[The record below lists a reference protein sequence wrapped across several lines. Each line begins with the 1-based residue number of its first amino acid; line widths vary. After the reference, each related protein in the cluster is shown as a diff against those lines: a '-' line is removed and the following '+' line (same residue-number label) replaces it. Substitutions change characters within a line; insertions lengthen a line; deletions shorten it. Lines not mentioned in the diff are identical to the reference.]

1 MKHTENTDQ
10 HYALNPDRKLVYIKD
25 AQRNVKFTCVNCG
38 REMIAKQGKIRE
50 WHFAHKTL
58 SENCSHESY
67 LHSLAKIKIHDWF
80 CNTDNFILS
89 LNTEYRCSQVGECIW
104 FDKEN
109 PSYCKSYAPYKY
121 DLKKF
126 YDSCD
131 IERTY
136 DGFRADLFVYDNKYK
151 YSPVFIEICV
161 NHPCSEEK
169 INAEIRIIEV
179 IIKSEEDIANIVG
192 TTLYESKDRIR
203 LYNFIPKPQ
212 IIDSC
217 YKELTKFILDENNK
231 GWFIPLGE
239 VNCWT
244 YTERNAKSTFELTGD
259 AGCIMEYSIYQ
270 VGMATAYK
278 YKYPVRSCFLCKY
291 HRRNEDKYMYDEGD
305 ATLPIICCL
314 YKKLETNKYCKSIKA
329 IKCRAFTVD
338 KKLCDAIEKK
348 MRMCYYADIWERKKE
363 LSI

>member
-136 DGFRADLFVYDNKYK
+136 DDFRADLFVYDNKYK

-161 NHPCSEEK
+161 NHPCSKEK
-169 INAEIRIIEV
+169 INSGIRIIEIV
-179 IIKSEEDIANIVG
+179 IKSEEEI
-192 TTLYESKDRIR
+192 ESIISSTINERDDRIR
-203 LYNFIPKPQ
+203 LYNFNPKSQ
-212 IIDSC
+212 VIDSC
-217 YKELTKFILDENNK
+217 YKELTKFVLLKDNR
-231 GWFIPLGE
+231 GFFIPVGD
-239 VNCWT
+239 VNCRT
-244 YTERNAKSTFELTGD
+244 YTERNTKSIFELTCDSGSL
-259 AGCIMEYSIYQ
+259 MEYSIYQ
-270 VGMATAYK
+270 IGMVTAYK
-278 YKYPVRSCFLCKY
+278 YKYPVRSCFLCKF
-291 HRRNEDKYMYDEGD
+291 HRRNEDKYMYDDGD
-305 ATLPIICCL
+305 AALPIFCCL
-314 YKKLETNKYCKSIKA
+314 YKKLETNKYCKSTKA
-329 IKCRAFTVD
+329 IECKAFTVD
-338 KKLCDAIEKK
+338 KELCNAVERK
-348 MRMCYYADIWERKKE
+348 MRTCYADIWERKNE
-363 LSI
+363 LPL